1 MAYLNEAS
9 YIAACL
15 LIVSEV
21 LKIREDIRFLLFR
34 KFNGS
39 VNSKK
44 GNPIQN
50 KISIN
55 DEDDE
60 EERFIDVDKL
70 QDSSNIQ

>member
-39 VNSKK
+39 INSKK